1 MEAEVILDPSW
12 NNPSPYKGISVTLG
26 DGGEQLGSVKIRT
39 ILCSLKKGV
48 VLSIVI
54 FFLKNRCAVS

>member
-54 FFLKNRCAVS
+54 FF